1 MVELE
6 KEIVYK
12 CRKGERR
19 AQLNLYTTFSRRVY
33 NSCYRILGNST
44 DAEDAMQESFLKV
57 FTSLDNYDDLTPLV
71 AWITRIAINT
81 SIDKLRKKNLE
92 IVEFNENIGFDIIND
107 DENESPEDILGQVEQ
122 IKIAIDKLPESS
134 KLIVTLYLIEGYD
147 HDEIAEILKIKPGTS
162 RIQYMRAKQ
171 KLIQLIKSA

>member
-1 MVELE
+1 M
-6 KEIVYK
+6 
-12 CRKGERR
+12 
-19 AQLNLYTTFSRRVY
+19 AFWDS
-33 NSCYRILGNST
+33 ILKS
-44 DAEDAMQESFLKV
+44 
-57 FTSLDNYDDLTPLV
+57 
-71 AWITRIAINT
+71 
-81 SIDKLRKKNLE
+81 
-92 IVEFNENIGFDIIND
+92 FNENIGFDIIND